1 MMPHAVYGK
10 TGLSNW
16 RCSSLARRESL
27 LHTFF
32 ERNLGIFVTGFA
44 AGDQPLRFLERR
56 GINEHTILLIGSRVE
71 EIGSRP

>member
-27 LHTFF
+27 FGNF
-32 ERNLGIFVTGFA
+32 GIFATGFA
-44 AGDQPLRFLERR
+44 AGDQPLLFLERR
-56 GINEHTILLIGSRVE
+56 GIDEHNILLFGSRVE
-71 EIGSRP
+71 EVGSRP